1 MALARIITR
10 SQACSRELALD
21 LLARGYAVEIVSPD
35 RIPDNLADLELRV
48 DADPGNQLIANVK
61 AHSGERSASIDF
73 VHHLK
78 APMADFIRKPPQSAV
93 EERFKV
99 KAEATTGAEVFVE
112 APKPASKA
120 APIGALSPDRG
131 SNVVER
137 GNSVPSQDKLPSAP
151 AKAPN
156 HSAKG
161 PSIIHAPSMA
171 PLKIAR
177 LKIAQLKQH
186 RRSQSAASLWRAALT
201 LATIVLLAVSLWF
214 GMRHSGKASAKI
226 SGAGPARKIATDSS
240 KALAADSSDPAHLSS
255 AVSDLKSKSAGTANP
270 ASNNSRL
277 SSVRVKKSSK
287 SADSNYIAR
296 DTVVYF
302 DKRVAEEAA
311 ARTREAKRLSKQQT
325 HSASYNGG
333 AVAANAVTFDDK
345 GVPETVKQ
353 DSSVKDA
360 SPPN

>member
-10 SQACSRELALD
+10 SHACSRELALD

-112 APKPASKA
+112 APKPVSKA

-137 GNSVPSQDKLPSAP
+137 GNSVLSRDKLPSAL
-151 AKAPN
+151 ATAPN

-177 LKIAQLKQH
+177 LKQH
-186 RRSQSAASLWRAALT
+186 RRSRSVASLWRAAIT

-214 GMRHSGKASAKI
+214 GMRHGGKASAKI
-226 SGAGPARKIATDSS
+226 SRSGPARKIATESS
-240 KALAADSSDPAHLSS
+240 KALAADSPRDPAHSS
-255 AVSDLKSKSAGTANP
+255 PAVSDLKSKSAGTANP
-270 ASNNSRL
+270 ASNNFRL

-287 SADSNYIAR
+287 SADSNYVAR

-311 ARTREAKRLSKQQT
+311 ARTRQAKRLSKQQT
-325 HSASYNGG
+325 HSASHNGG
-333 AVAANAVTFDDK
+333 AVAANAVTFDDNSP
-345 GVPETVKQ
+345 PETAKQ
-353 DSSVKDA
+353 GSSVKAA

>member
-1 MALARIITR
+1 MALARIIT
-10 SQACSRELALD
+10 SSHACSRELALD

-35 RIPDNLADLELRV
+35 RIPDSLADLELRV

-61 AHSGERSASIDF
+61 AHSGERCASIDF

-112 APKPASKA
+112 AAKPASKA
-120 APIGALSPDRG
+120 ASPIEVLSPDRG

-137 GNSVPSQDKLPSAP
+137 GNSAPSRDKLPPIP
-151 AKAPN
+151 AKATN
-156 HSAKG
+156 HQVNG
-161 PSIIHAPSMA
+161 PSIVPA
-171 PLKIAR
+171 PL
-177 LKIAQLKQH
+177 IAQLKIDPLKQH
-186 RRSQSAASLWRAALT
+186 RLQSAASLWRAAIT
-201 LATIVLLAVSLWF
+201 LATIILLATSLWF
-214 GMRHSGKASAKI
+214 GMRQGGKASAKI
-226 SGAGPARKIATDSS
+226 SGAAPAKKIETDSS
-240 KALAADSSDPAHLSS
+240 KALTADSPNDPAHSSS
-255 AVSDLKSKSAGTANP
+255 AVLDLKSKSAGTASP
-270 ASNNSRL
+270 ASKTRL
-277 SSVRVKKSSK
+277 SSGRVKKSPK
-287 SADSNYIAR
+287 SADSNYVAR

-302 DKRVAEEAA
+302 DKRVGEEAA
-311 ARTREAKRLSKQQT
+311 ARTGLAKRLSKQQT

-345 GVPETVKQ
+345 GAPETVKQ
-353 DSSVKDA
+353 DSSVKSA